1 MSLPSV
7 SVVMPVLNEE
17 RHLAASVA
25 GVLAQ
30 PYDGDLEVLLCV
42 GPSQDDT
49 ERIADELA
57 QSDGRIRV
65 VANPSGTTPDALNI
79 GIAQA
84 HGDVIVRV
92 DAHGELA
99 DGYIARAVE
108 LLSETGAANV
118 GGLMDAQGETPFEQ
132 AVAACYNSPI
142 GLGGGGFHLKDTPAG
157 PAETVFLGV
166 FRKAALADVGGFDPT
181 LLRAQDWEL
190 NHRLRQ
196 AGYLVWFSPELRVTY
211 RPRSTFQALAR
222 QFFRTGQWRREVIR
236 RDPSTTRIRYLV
248 PPVAVVGVG
257 LGAAA
262 GIVGLITRRRWLQAG
277 FIAPAAYSAFIVAAA
292 VGLPGL
298 SRQARL
304 RVPGVLA
311 TMHGA
316 WGVGFLCGLGPEEQA
331 APPEATRAKSQ
342 SQAVVSPVAGEGTRR
357 D

>member
-42 GPSQDDT
+42 GPSHDDT

-57 QSDGRIRV
+57 QSDERIRV

-84 HGDVIVRV
+84 QGDVIVRV

-99 DGYIARAVE
+99 AGYIARAVE

-166 FRKAALADVGGFDPT
+166 FRKDALADVGGFDPT

-190 NHRLRQ
+190 NHRLRE

-211 RPRSTFQALAR
+211 RPRSSFLALAR

-236 RDPSTTRIRYLV
+236 RDTSTVRLRYLA
-248 PPVAVVGVG
+248 PPAMVAGVAVGTVAGVAG
-257 LGAAA
+257 VITGRRWLRAGFVAPAGYAVFLVAAAA
-262 GIVGLITRRRWLQAG
+262 G
-277 FIAPAAYSAFIVAAA
+277 
-292 VGLPGL
+292 LPEL
-298 SRQARL
+298 SPGARV

-311 TMHGA
+311 TMHASWGA
-316 WGVGFLCGLGPEEQA
+316 GFIRGL
-331 APPEATRAKSQ
+331 RS
-342 SQAVVSPVAGEGTRR
+342 RH
-357 D
+357 